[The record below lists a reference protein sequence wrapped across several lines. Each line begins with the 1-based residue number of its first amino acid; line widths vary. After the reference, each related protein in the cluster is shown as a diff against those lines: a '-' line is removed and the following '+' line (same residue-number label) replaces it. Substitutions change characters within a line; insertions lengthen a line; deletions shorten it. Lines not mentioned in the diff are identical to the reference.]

1 MTENPQKPTKEEYAS
16 IGLHTERE
24 INLYEKAIE
33 EMNALKSEQRDLMRR
48 VQKLMADQFLDGQP
62 LVLSEQ
68 TAN

>member
-1 MTENPQKPTKEEYAS
+1 MNESPQKPTKEEYAA

-48 VQKLMADQFLDGQP
+48 VQKLIADQFLDGQDI
-62 LVLSEQ
+62 SFKR
-68 TAN
+68 TNC